1 MFPKDTIEHFVLEKK
16 NIMIK
21 FNFVNTSM
29 AQRDFPQIQPC
40 NCVLSAF

>member
-1 MFPKDTIEHFVLEKK
+1 MLPKDTIEYLALE
-16 NIMIK
+16 NIIIQ

-40 NCVLSAF
+40 NILFAF